1 MDTGQIIW
9 IIVGVVV
16 LLVLL
21 GLAVW
26 IARKKQQTEHRRQ
39 AQELRQGAQATAGSG
54 GMQQSELEAREAKLE
69 AERARVEADR
79 AETRAAEVEKGHLQE
94 RARQEDQVREAD
106 RLDPDVD
113 HRSPDYRP
121 DAPTTGTDT
130 TDTADPAQPTT
141 ETTRQRA
148 TEDPVHEPPHESTGG
163 THRA

>member
-26 IARKKQQTEHRRQ
+26 IARKKQQTEHRHQ
-39 AQELRQGAQATAGSG
+39 AQELRQGAQATVGSG
-54 GMQQSELEAREAKLE
+54 GMQQSELEAREARLE
-69 AERARVEADR
+69 AERARVEAER
-79 AETRAAEVEKGHLQE
+79 ADVRAAEVEQGHLQE
-94 RARQEDQVREAD
+94 QARYEDQVREAD

-121 DAPTTGTDT
+121 DAPATGTDT
-130 TDTADPAQPTT
+130 TDPAQPTT

-148 TEDPVHEPPHESTGG
+148 TEDPVHEPPNESTGG